1 MIFEVPTSFCL
12 VDDHLEHL
20 WVLLLGLIDKL
31 LEQVRWLR
39 LLPFRTFP
47 QVHPGGHSHREGGDL
62 LIEHLS
68 HVSPFVL
75 GGYFLFAGEL

>member
-20 WVLLLGLIDKL
+20 WVLLRGLIDKL
-31 LEQVRWLR
+31 LEQARWLR

-47 QVHPGGHSHREGGDL
+47 LLHPGGHSHREGGDL
-62 LIEHLS
+62 FVHHLS
-68 HVSPFVL
+68 LVIPFDL
-75 GGYFLFAGEL
+75 EEFFLFTGEF